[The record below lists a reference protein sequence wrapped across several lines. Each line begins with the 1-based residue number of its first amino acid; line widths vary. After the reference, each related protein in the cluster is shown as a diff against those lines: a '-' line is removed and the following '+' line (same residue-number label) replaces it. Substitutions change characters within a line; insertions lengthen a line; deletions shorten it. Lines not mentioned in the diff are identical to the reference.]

1 MIIWECECFW
11 VARNL
16 ESETD
21 QFRRFTAPDSLLILI
36 RTHNLRELRWHK
48 GFVPRGCSA
57 DAVPAIS
64 AAAGHR
70 MFDIY
75 KAAAAHNS
83 IIVGG
88 EDPNVGIGGYL
99 TDGGHSLISAH
110 YSLTAYSVFK
120 LQIVISS
127 ENTEPLN

>member
-11 VARNL
+11 VARNI

-21 QFRRFTAPDSLLILI
+21 RFRRSTAPDSLSIW
-36 RTHNLRELRWHK
+36 THNLRELRWHE
-48 GFVPRGCSA
+48 GFVPRKCSA
-57 DAVPAIS
+57 DAVLAIS

-75 KAAAAHNS
+75 KAAAAYNS

-99 TDGGHSLISAH
+99 IDGGHSLIFAN
-110 YSLTAYSVFK
+110 YSLTAYSDFE
-120 LQIVISS
+120 L
-127 ENTEPLN
+127 